1 MTTINERKSLIKRL
15 RKKKPVFR
23 RQESTRYK
31 RVPTKWKA
39 PKGRQSKQRLGK
51 GGSPKTP
58 GKGYGTPKI
67 VRGLH
72 PSGYEDI
79 LIKNLKELEAIEPK
93 TQAVRFSTRLGQNKI
108 NGFRETAKKLGIKVL
123 N

>member
-1 MTTINERKSLIKRL
+1 MTTISERKSLIKRL

-31 RVPTKWKA
+31 RVPTTWKA
-39 PKGRQSKQRLGK
+39 PKGRQSKQRLRK
-51 GGSPKTP
+51 GGSPKCP
-58 GKGYGTPKI
+58 GTGYGTPKE

-79 LIKNLKELEAIEPK
+79 LVKNISDLEQVEPK
-93 TQAVRFSTRLGQNKI
+93 TQAVRFSARLGKNKLK
-108 NGFRETAKKLGIKVL
+108 GFRETAKKLGMKVL